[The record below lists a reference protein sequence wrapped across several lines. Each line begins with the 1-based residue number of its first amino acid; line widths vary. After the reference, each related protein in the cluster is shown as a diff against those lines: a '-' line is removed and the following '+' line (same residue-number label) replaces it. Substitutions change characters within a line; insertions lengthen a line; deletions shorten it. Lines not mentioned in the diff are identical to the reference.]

1 MIIMKKRSKILTL
14 GLGNLVDEL
23 IGELGLNKTQIHK
36 RINEELESRGKKPIT
51 WNTVSVYLDG
61 WMEERESNVQ
71 KIMNLSQD
79 QVHKDAKWGIQ
90 VAETIAEK
98 YDVSV
103 AKSVISATSLE
114 TGMINALQFYSA
126 VVTAGLAKILDDP
139 SGVSI
144 QDAIKAADAID
155 RIKGKGGA
163 KTILSQAIQINTHS
177 RDVDVEMLDDE
188 ILLQ

>member
-1 MIIMKKRSKILTL
+1 
-14 GLGNLVDEL
+14 
-23 IGELGLNKTQIHK
+23 
-36 RINEELESRGKKPIT
+36 
-51 WNTVSVYLDG
+51 
-61 WMEERESNVQ
+61 
-71 KIMNLSQD
+71 
-79 QVHKDAKWGIQ
+79 VHKDAKWGIQ